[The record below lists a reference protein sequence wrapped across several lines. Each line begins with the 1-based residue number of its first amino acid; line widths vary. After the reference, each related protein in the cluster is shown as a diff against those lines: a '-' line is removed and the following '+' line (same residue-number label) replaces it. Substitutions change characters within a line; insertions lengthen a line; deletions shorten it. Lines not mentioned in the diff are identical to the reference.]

1 MIDKINSNS
10 NIQSM
15 LQTLRTYQAQAAG
28 GMDDDGSKVGGL
40 KGLSSGSPTPDIQGA
55 PASTGFGD
63 LVRQAV
69 DKVNANQ
76 MHASKIADAYERG
89 EGVPLTD
96 VVLSMQKSSLSF
108 EATLQVRNK
117 VLKAYEDIL
126 NMPV

>member
-1 MIDKINSNS
+1 MIEKAISPAS
-10 NIQSM
+10 IQSM
-15 LQTLRTYQAQAAG
+15 LQTLRSYQSQAAG
-28 GMDDDGSKVGGL
+28 GMDGDGNKVGG
-40 KGLSSGSPTPDIQGA
+40 GLNGLNGSQG
-55 PASTGFGD
+55 PQGPSGFGD
-63 LVRQAV
+63 LVRQTV

-76 MHASKIADAYERG
+76 MQASKISSAYERG

>member
-1 MIDKINSNS
+1 MVEKINSHG
-10 NIQSM
+10 NIQAM
-15 LQTLRTYQAQAAG
+15 LQTLRSHQAQAAG
-28 GMDDDGSKVGGL
+28 GMDEDGKKVGGL
-40 KGLSSGSPTPDIQGA
+40 NGLGGSQAAHGP
-55 PASTGFGD
+55 SGFGD
-63 LVRQAV
+63 LIRQTV
-69 DKVNANQ
+69 DKVNTNQ
-76 MHASKIADAYERG
+76 MEASKIASAYERG

>member
-1 MIDKINSNS
+1 MIDKINSQS

-15 LQTLRTYQAQAAG
+15 LQTLRSYQSQAAG
-28 GMDDDGSKVGGL
+28 GMDGDGNKVGG
-40 KGLSSGSPTPDIQGA
+40 GLNGLNGSQAPQG
-55 PASTGFGD
+55 PSGFGD
-63 LVRQAV
+63 LVRQSV

-76 MHASKIADAYERG
+76 MQASKIASASERG

>member
-1 MIDKINSNS
+1 MNMVEKINSQG
-10 NIQSM
+10 NIQAM
-15 LQTLRTYQAQAAG
+15 LQTLRSHQAQAAG
-28 GMDDDGSKVGGL
+28 GMDEEGKKVGGL
-40 KGLSSGSPTPDIQGA
+40 NGLGGSEKATQG
-55 PASTGFGD
+55 PSGFGD
-63 LVRQAV
+63 LIRQTV
-69 DKVNANQ
+69 DKVNSNQ
-76 MHASKIADAYERG
+76 MEASKIASSYERG

>member
-1 MIDKINSNS
+1 MIEKINSQG

-15 LQTLRTYQAQAAG
+15 LQTLRSYQNQAAG
-28 GMDDDGSKVGGL
+28 GMDEEGNKVGNLNGLNGSK
-40 KGLSSGSPTPDIQGA
+40 
-55 PASTGFGD
+55 STEGPSGFGD
-63 LVRQAV
+63 LVRQTV
-69 DKVNANQ
+69 NKVNENQ
-76 MHASKIADAYERG
+76 MNASRMSSAYERG

>member
-1 MIDKINSNS
+1 MIDKINSQS

-15 LQTLRTYQAQAAG
+15 LQTLRSYQSQAAG
-28 GMDDDGSKVGGL
+28 GMDTDGNKAGSGL
-40 KGLSSGSPTPDIQGA
+40 NGLNGSQGPQG
-55 PASTGFGD
+55 PAGFGD
-63 LVRQAV
+63 LVRQTV

-76 MHASKIADAYERG
+76 MQASKISSAYERG

>member
-1 MIDKINSNS
+1 MVDKINSHS

-15 LQTLRTYQAQAAG
+15 LQTLRSYQSQAAG
-28 GMDDDGSKVGGL
+28 GMDGEGNKVGG
-40 KGLSSGSPTPDIQGA
+40 GLNGLNGSQG
-55 PASTGFGD
+55 PQGPSGFGD
-63 LVRQAV
+63 LVRQTV

-76 MHASKIADAYERG
+76 MQATKIASAYERG

>member
-1 MIDKINSNS
+1 MIDKINSQS

-15 LQTLRTYQAQAAG
+15 LQTLRSYQSQAAG
-28 GMDDDGSKVGGL
+28 GMDGEGNKVGG
-40 KGLSSGSPTPDIQGA
+40 GLNGLNGSQAPQG
-55 PASTGFGD
+55 PSGFGD
-63 LVRQAV
+63 LVRQSV

-76 MHASKIADAYERG
+76 MQATKIASAYERG

>member
-1 MIDKINSNS
+1 MVDKINSQS

-15 LQTLRTYQAQAAG
+15 LQTLRSYQSQAAG
-28 GMDDDGSKVGGL
+28 GMDGDGNKVGG
-40 KGLSSGSPTPDIQGA
+40 GLNGLNGSQAPQG
-55 PASTGFGD
+55 PSGFGD
-63 LVRQAV
+63 LVRQTV

-76 MHASKIADAYERG
+76 MQASKISSAYERG

-96 VVLSMQKSSLSF
+96 VVLSLQKSSLSF

>member
-1 MIDKINSNS
+1 MVDKINSQS

-15 LQTLRTYQAQAAG
+15 LQTLRSYQSQAAG
-28 GMDDDGSKVGGL
+28 GMDGDGNKVGG
-40 KGLSSGSPTPDIQGA
+40 GLNGLNGSQAPQG
-55 PASTGFGD
+55 PSGFGD
-63 LVRQAV
+63 LVRQTV

-76 MHASKIADAYERG
+76 MHASKIASSYERG

>member
-1 MIDKINSNS
+1 MVDKINSHS

-15 LQTLRTYQAQAAG
+15 LQTLRSYQSQAAG
-28 GMDDDGSKVGGL
+28 GMDGDGNKVGG
-40 KGLSSGSPTPDIQGA
+40 GLNGLNGSQG
-55 PASTGFGD
+55 PQGPSGFGD
-63 LVRQAV
+63 LVRQTV

-76 MHASKIADAYERG
+76 MQATKIASAYERG